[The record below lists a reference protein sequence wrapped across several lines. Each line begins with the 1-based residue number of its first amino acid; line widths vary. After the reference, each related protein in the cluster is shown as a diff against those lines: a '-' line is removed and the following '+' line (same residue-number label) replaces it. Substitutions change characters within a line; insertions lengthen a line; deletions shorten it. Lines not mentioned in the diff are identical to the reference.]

1 MQNRN
6 NCYNSILQILK
17 GFVKL
22 KFQKTMPEPFFD
34 TAIKFNTRVSREYGK
49 RFCRNIVAPVR
60 DFWLAFALNIE

>member
-1 MQNRN
+1 
-6 NCYNSILQILK
+6 
-17 GFVKL
+17 
-22 KFQKTMPEPFFD
+22 MPEPFFD